1 MFLRFVVSAKGVQV
15 DDEKIKAIRDWPI
28 PKNVSDVRS
37 FHGLASFYRI
47 FVKDFST
54 IASPLNDIVGKNVEF
69 KWESEQE
76 KAFNTLKEKLTN
88 APILAFLNFS

>member
-1 MFLRFVVSAKGVQV
+1 VFLEFVVSAKGVQV

-37 FHGLASFYRI
+37 FHGLTSFYRR

-54 IASPLNDIVGKNVEF
+54 IASPLNDIINKNMEF
-69 KWESEQE
+69 KWESEQK
-76 KAFNTLKEKLTN
+76 KAFNTLKEKLKN
-88 APILAFLNFS
+88 APILALPKF